1 MERLTCNKLSKN
13 LRGGCFVNPGKTREE
28 ERKYSS
34 LVESAPTYEEIYKK
48 LAEYENFEEQG
59 LLLKLPC
66 KIGDTIYTVYG
77 TKVEVEEIIE
87 IRLYKN
93 DKSEFIYQYLTY
105 GGYTYFDNDDIGKF
119 VFFTYEEAERN
130 REERFGK

>member
-1 MERLTCNKLSKN
+1 MDRFTEISGHDFQCNNMECRLGYCSRECNYYQRIIN
-13 LRGGCFVNPGKTREE
+13 
-28 ERKYSS
+28 
-34 LVESAPTYEEIYKK
+34 K
-48 LAEYENFEEQG
+48 LAEYENAEEQG

-119 VFFTYEEAERN
+119 VFFTYEEAENKRV
-130 REERFGK
+130 ERFGK